1 MLPFI
6 ASKNCGRR
14 RGSENLLWACSLELG
29 STLSGCHRYLG
40 LLVSTADIPSVLC
53 EEKRKFEMLR
63 SIIMKKQFGSSA
75 LKFVA
80 GTGNNSAANSIV
92 STKYQY
98 MPLIASNA
106 STYLES
112 KRYYR
117 MTRQQDSALI
127 VTGLAMYGTFIVLEH
142 ANGMYSEYQ
151 ANKQANPTADPA
163 GPAGAAGA
171 AGATG
176 EQSQQQASASAE
188 QANTTNAKADT
199 QQKQQ
204 QQQQQQQQEASTS
217 WTSSWFARNFYEGGF
232 EDKMTKREAALILG
246 VRESATPERIKDAHR
261 KILLINHPDRGGSAY
276 VAAKI
281 NEAKDLLIKT
291 K

>member
-151 ANKQANPTADPA
+151 ANKQANPTTDPA
-163 GPAGAAGA
+163 GSAGAVGA

-188 QANTTNAKADT
+188 QANTTNTKADT

-204 QQQQQQQQEASTS
+204 QQQQQ
-217 WTSSWFARNFYEGGF
+217 
-232 EDKMTKREAALILG
+232 
-246 VRESATPERIKDAHR
+246 
-261 KILLINHPDRGGSAY
+261 
-276 VAAKI
+276 
-281 NEAKDLLIKT
+281 
-291 K
+291 

>member
-6 ASKNCGRR
+6 ATKNCGRR

-29 STLSGCHRYLG
+29 STLWGCHRYLG
-40 LLVSTADIPSVLC
+40 LLVSTADIPSELC
-53 EEKRKFEMLR
+53 GEKRKLEMLR
-63 SIIMKKQFGSSA
+63 SIIMKKQCGSSA
-75 LKFVA
+75 LKFVV
-80 GTGNNSAANSIV
+80 GTGKNSAANSTV

-151 ANKQANPTADPA
+151 ANKQANRTTDPA
-163 GPAGAAGA
+163 GSAGAAGA

-188 QANTTNAKADT
+188 QANTTNTKADT

-204 QQQQQQQQEASTS
+204 QQQQQ
-217 WTSSWFARNFYEGGF
+217 
-232 EDKMTKREAALILG
+232 
-246 VRESATPERIKDAHR
+246 
-261 KILLINHPDRGGSAY
+261 
-276 VAAKI
+276 
-281 NEAKDLLIKT
+281 
-291 K
+291 